1 MSLTFEKYGFKAL
14 KNVGLLAISS
24 FAFAGCSFSISS
36 ATIDNLKI
44 CSEKVKNKEC
54 ASDVSSFTKSTPK
67 LFATA
72 DLKNAPEGTKVKI
85 DWKYLNG
92 EAGAA
97 KMIDSVNLVTE
108 SNMTLITSYLES
120 DKAWPTG
127 NYEVV
132 FTLGTDN
139 SQPLKKQFSINK

>member
-1 MSLTFEKYGFKAL
+1 MSLFFQKYNFKAMHFL
-14 KNVGLLAISS
+14 GLLAFGSLALI
-24 FAFAGCSFSISS
+24 GCSFSVSTAAIE
-36 ATIDNLKI
+36 NLKT
-44 CSEKVKNKEC
+44 CSEQVKDKAC
-54 ASDVSSFTKSTPK
+54 ASDTSSFSKATPK

-72 DLKNAPEGTKVKI
+72 DLKNAPEGTKVKV

-97 KMIDSVNLVTE
+97 QTIDSVNLVTE
-108 SNMTLITSYLES
+108 SNMTLITSNLTATKE
-120 DKAWPTG
+120 WPTG

-139 SQPLKKQFSINK
+139 SKPLTKQFSITK

>member
-1 MSLTFEKYGFKAL
+1 MSLTSQKHGFKAL
-14 KNVGLLAISS
+14 PFLGLLTISS
-24 FAFAGCSFSISS
+24 FAFVGCSFSISS

-97 KMIDSVNLVTE
+97 KTIDSVNLVTE

-139 SQPLKKQFSINK
+139 SQPLKKQFSITK

>member
-1 MSLTFEKYGFKAL
+1 MSPMFQKYSFRDL
-14 KNVGLLAISS
+14 HFLGLLAIGSL
-24 FAFAGCSFSISS
+24 ALAGCSFSISS
-36 ATIDNLKI
+36 AAIENLKT
-44 CSEKVKNKEC
+44 CSEQVKGKEC
-54 ASDVSSFTKSTPK
+54 ASDISSFTKATPK

-72 DLKNAPEGTKVKI
+72 DLKNAPEGTKVKV
-85 DWKYLNG
+85 DWKYLSG

-108 SNMTLITSYLES
+108 SNMTLITSNLES
-120 DKAWPTG
+120 TKEWPTG

-139 SQPLKKQFSINK
+139 SKPLTKQFSITK